1 MKLILLNLFIL
12 ISTCE
17 IKPDFW
23 YPAQKNELEAQLTA
37 WQKQYETQ
45 ITKIDLTANSVN
57 WLILPHAGYKYVGHL
72 LTQGYLPYYAASID
86 KIIFLAPLHRAR
98 TEIFAPECSE
108 IKTVLGSLKVGK
120 IKNFKLEKLPQ
131 EHGFGNHLPFLFKL
145 QNSIKNKPLVY
156 PIFVGNYSK
165 LNLAE
170 LAKFITPK
178 TLIIVSTDLSH
189 IGERFDFSPSEK
201 QEKLDR
207 DILKAIEKLHLSE
220 LEQAYDDA
228 GKTVC
233 GMQPLKLLIE
243 LLNNLP
249 LLNIELK
256 NIIYDNSQNITKD
269 MIADSSADSS
279 VGYGVLAGQAQLW
292 QLPEQEKSL
301 ILNFTK
307 NYFNY
312 LLDPALPK
320 PKLKNVAD
328 KLPNPYGVFVTI
340 KNNGQLRGCLGL
352 LDAYD
357 KNFSTQLISRIKAL
371 ADGQDTRFSQIN
383 LAEFPDLHFDVSVLM
398 SPQETSLANFDLQ
411 DGVILTHPNGRAIY
425 IPGVIEEQ
433 GWDAVTAFESL
444 AEKAGLKKDSW
455 QESKLESIKSVVIN

>member
-23 YPAQKNELEAQLTA
+23 YSAQKNELEAQLTA
-37 WQKQYETQ
+37 WQKQSEAQ
-45 ITKIDLTANSVN
+45 VAKINSTANSLN
-57 WLILPHAGYKYVGHL
+57 WLILPHAGYKYVGNL
-72 LTQGYLPYYAASID
+72 LTQGYLPYYGASID
-86 KIIFLAPLHRAR
+86 KIIFLAPLHSSR
-98 TEIFAPECSE
+98 TEIFAPECNE

-131 EHGFGNHLPFLFKL
+131 EHSFGNHLPFLFKL

-220 LEQAYDDA
+220 LEQAYDAA

-233 GMQPLKLLIE
+233 GIRPLKLLIE

-256 NIIYDNSQNITKD
+256 NIIYDNSQNITGE
-269 MIADSSADSS
+269 IPADSS
-279 VGYGVLAGQAQLW
+279 VGYGVVSGQAQLW
-292 QLPEQEKSL
+292 QLPEQEKVK

-307 NYFNY
+307 NYFKY
-312 LLDPALPK
+312 LLDPSTSK
-320 PKLKNVAD
+320 PKLKTVAD

-371 ADGQDTRFSQIN
+371 AEGQDNRFSQIK
-383 LAEFPDLHFDVSVLM
+383 LAELPDLHFDVSVLM
-398 SPQETSLANFDLQ
+398 SPQTTSLVYFDLQ
-411 DGVILTHPNGRAIY
+411 DGVILTHPKGRAIY